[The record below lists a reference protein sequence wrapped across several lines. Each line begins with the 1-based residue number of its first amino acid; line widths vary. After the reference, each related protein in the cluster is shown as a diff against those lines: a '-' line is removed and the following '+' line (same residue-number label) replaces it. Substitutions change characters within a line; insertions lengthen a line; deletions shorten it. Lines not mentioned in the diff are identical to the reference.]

1 MKKLIALTILFAPAV
16 LMAQDAA
23 QQPQVLPPSDQQA
36 PATAAP
42 QDPAERNKMLYSLG
56 FLLGDNLKKQ
66 LILDNEDDYKALSQG
81 MRDSLLNKASQTEL
95 EAYKPQIIEKYQKDA
110 EIINQKR
117 QAAQQEYMDNFKK
130 EKGVKTLDNGA
141 MIKLSRKGKGKA
153 PKADSTVKV
162 NYEGTLIDGTK
173 FDSSYDRGEAATF
186 KLTDVVPCWTKAI
199 QYMKPGA
206 KAKIV
211 CPADT
216 AYGNRPLGPIAPNS
230 TLVFNVELLEVL

>member
-1 MKKLIALTILFAPAV
+1 MKKLVALAVLAAPAL
-16 LMAQDAA
+16 LMAQEAA
-23 QQPQVLPPSDQQA
+23 QPVAVPPAEGEAQPQA
-36 PATAAP
+36 ATV

-81 MRDSLLNKASQTEL
+81 MRDSLLNKKSQTEL

-141 MIKLSRKGKGKA
+141 MIKLSRKGKGKS

-199 QYMKPGA
+199 QYMKPGS

-230 TLVFNVELLEVL
+230 TLVFNVELIEVL